1 MHHDEVHTGAQAG
14 APAARVPRRS
24 RSKRR
29 APRPP
34 PAGSTRTSRWKPKWE
49 RKPKAE
55 LFCPIREWVDL
66 NGETRFALHPLTLA
80 LSRHYGDDSFE
91 ESGRRVGQIVTG
103 ERRLPD
109 GVAEEM
115 IEIDRVQRGAGGPDE
130 DIAGLV
136 ELLRSCW
143 KGSDE

>member
-1 MHHDEVHTGAQAG
+1 M
-14 APAARVPRRS
+14 
-24 RSKRR
+24 
-29 APRPP
+29 
-34 PAGSTRTSRWKPKWE
+34 
-49 RKPKAE
+49 
-55 LFCPIREWVDL
+55 
-66 NGETRFALHPLTLA
+66 HPLTLA